1 MRRGGLRFPGQ
12 GEGGRETKRSVS
24 RVEDPLGCILRRLP
38 QVGKYFGECDSKIG
52 GARKKKLLSFSQLPL
67 LLWGSYFHFF
77 FGGSWLPLRKTFLV
91 ILGLPLLWF
100 SSPNLTGYPPFAVP
114 DPPMLGRVTSI
125 AFPSF

>member
-38 QVGKYFGECDSKIG
+38 QGGSTLENAIVRLGERERRSCCLFRSFPYYC
-52 GARKKKLLSFSQLPL
+52 GAHIFIS
-67 LLWGSYFHFF
+67 F

-91 ILGLPLLWF
+91 ILGLLLLWF
-100 SSPNLTGYPPFAVP
+100 CSPLTGYPLFAVP